1 MTRHCLL
8 IAVTRT
14 RRAPALS
21 PLRGRMSRICLGRGN
36 KSGYGGQGAEQGD
49 TGIIAGVIAFQKDLY
64 AAVMADAA

>member
-1 MTRHCLL
+1 
-8 IAVTRT
+8 
-14 RRAPALS
+14 
-21 PLRGRMSRICLGRGN
+21 MSRICLGRGN